1 MKRTIACCFFAI
13 VSNLAVAADYA
24 IVDNVMNMLAKSAE
38 VTDYVPMDAATVQI
52 LDKQAGKVQT
62 LTIPVGKTV
71 KFDKLE
77 ILVKK
82 CLGTNEFLPEDFYMF
97 SEIKKNGTR
106 IFSGWMTKSEPGQNP
121 LQDPD
126 NDLWVVKCE

>member
-1 MKRTIACCFFAI
+1 MKNIIKSLLVVSCYMLVVPSFAETAGDDYTAMQSATIQVMDKAAGRTRTFI
-13 VSNLAVAADYA
+13 V
-24 IVDNVMNMLAKSAE
+24 
-38 VTDYVPMDAATVQI
+38 
-52 LDKQAGKVQT
+52 
-62 LTIPVGKTV
+62 PVGESIKV
-71 KFDKLE
+71 DKLE

-97 SEIKKNGTR
+97 ADIVKNDGK

-126 NDLWVVKCE
+126 NDLWLVRCE